1 MLMMPPAGMRHIGW
15 RLIHPSAQKMNSRKF
30 AATSSPAAPRSYA
43 PRTADAPLYVSA
55 QPPLA
60 TFVARICYKSWRL
73 AMTQSR
79 ENFPSALVETG
90 RERQISGL
98 GYIGGPPAGRPIPK

>member
-1 MLMMPPAGMRHIGW
+1 
-15 RLIHPSAQKMNSRKF
+15 MNSRKF
-30 AATSSPAAPRSYA
+30 AVTISAAVPLSYA
-43 PRTADAPLYVSA
+43 PRIADAPLYVPA
-55 QPPLA
+55 RPPLA
-60 TFVARICYKSWRL
+60 KFVARICYKSLRL
-73 AMTQSR
+73 ATAQLR